1 MPANS
6 AAPHDDTQPERTS
19 QLLREFAESLS
30 AERVSLA
37 EIDAGLGDRGLGVL
51 MAIFAVPNIFPS
63 TVPFGNVLTGVPVI
77 LLAVHLMLGW
87 RQLVLPPFLARRSIG
102 AQTLKSFAPKL
113 AAVLARVEPLLTPRL
128 TMVSSPAAE
137 RIIGVICLVLSILSA
152 LPIPFGHM
160 VPALALMVIGL
171 GLIEHDGAAILLGS
185 ALGLAGAILFGLVV
199 FGLASR
205 LHHLGSIGDLLAH
218 FTLHN

>member
-1 MPANS
+1 MGSSSASEPPAERS
-6 AAPHDDTQPERTS
+6 QRTS
-19 QLLREFAESLS
+19 QLLREFAENLS
-30 AERVSLA
+30 GERVSLA

-51 MAIFAVPNIFPS
+51 MAIFAVPNIFPA

-87 RQLVLPPFLARRSIG
+87 RQLVLPDFLARRSIR

-113 AAVLARVEPLLTPRL
+113 AGMLARIEPLLSPRL
-128 TMVSSPAAE
+128 TAVSSPAGE
-137 RIIGVICLVLSILSA
+137 RIIGVICLFLSILSA

-171 GLIEHDGAAILLGS
+171 GLIEHDGFAILLGA
-185 ALGLAGAILFGLVV
+185 ALGLAGAIVFALVLFGLES
-199 FGLASR
+199 GLKH
-205 LHHLGSIGDLLAH
+205 LHH
-218 FTLHN
+218 

>member
-1 MPANS
+1 MRSSSEPAS
-6 AAPHDDTQPERTS
+6 ERPQRTS

-30 AERVSLA
+30 GERVSLA

-51 MAIFAVPNIFPS
+51 MAVFAVPNIFPS

-87 RQLVLPPFLARRSIG
+87 RQLVLPGFLARRSI
-102 AQTLKSFAPKL
+102 AARTLKSFAPKL
-113 AAVLARVEPLLTPRL
+113 AGMLARIEPLLSPRL
-128 TMVSSPAAE
+128 TAVSSPAGE
-137 RIIGVICLVLSILSA
+137 RVIGVICLFLSILSA

-171 GLIEHDGAAILLGS
+171 GLIEHDGFAILLGA
-185 ALGLAGAILFGLVV
+185 ALGLAGAMVFVLVL
-199 FGLASR
+199 FGLASGLNH
-205 LHHLGSIGDLLAH
+205 LHH
-218 FTLHN
+218 

>member
-1 MPANS
+1 MERNPHPAQDGE
-6 AAPHDDTQPERTS
+6 ARPKRTS
-19 QLLREFAESLS
+19 QLLCAFAENLT

-51 MAIFAVPNIFPS
+51 MAVFAVPNIFPS

-87 RQLVLPPFLARRSIG
+87 RQLVLPEFLARRSIG
-102 AQTLKSFAPKL
+102 AQTLKSFAPRL
-113 AAVLARVEPLLTPRL
+113 ASMLARVEPLLKPRL
-128 TMVSSPAAE
+128 AAVSSPAAE
-137 RIIGVICLVLSILSA
+137 RVIGVIALVLSILSA

-171 GLIEHDGAAILLGS
+171 GLIEHDGAAILLGA
-185 ALGLAGAILFGLVV
+185 ALGLAGAVLFGLVV
-199 FGLASR
+199 FGLAHGLNHFELRAR
-205 LHHLGSIGDLLAH
+205 LGRTGL
-218 FTLHN
+218 